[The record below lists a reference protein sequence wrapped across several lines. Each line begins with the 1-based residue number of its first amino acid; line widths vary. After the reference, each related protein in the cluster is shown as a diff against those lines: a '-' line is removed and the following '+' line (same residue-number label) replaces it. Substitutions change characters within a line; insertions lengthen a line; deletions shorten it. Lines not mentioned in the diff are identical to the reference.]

1 MALIVNT
8 NIASLNAQRNL
19 TNSQSTQASA
29 LERLSSGL
37 RINSAKDDAAGLA
50 ISERFT
56 TQVRG
61 LTQAARN
68 ANDGIS
74 LAQTAEG
81 ALGGLTESLQRIR
94 ELAIQSANATNSDSD
109 RAALQ
114 TEVSE
119 LVEEIN
125 RVANTTTFNGVNLL
139 DGSFS
144 AQAFQ
149 VGANAN
155 QTVSID
161 TITDANSDVLGGNLA
176 SVSGTA
182 VTGAIADGDLTVN
195 GNAIAATNGDAAE
208 IASAIESATSGVTAT
223 ATNAQTGITFNDV
236 VGTAATAGTNTAST
250 AMTVSDFS
258 TDTVSFD
265 VDGNTVTLNADY
277 TDLDGVVSEIQS
289 QLDSASSGTYAV
301 SRDGSDNL
309 IIATTATGS
318 GATAPV
324 VNNFVGDLDGN
335 TTAVTDFV
343 TGTTSDGAD
352 AVAPTYT
359 LDLDGTTLDLS
370 SAGSDGTIT
379 ASEVASAINALDGYT
394 ASAGAGT
401 IDVTKADGSNIVFTE
416 SGSDSDATEGLAV
429 DGSGS
434 AATETYRGSI
444 SLTTTDGS
452 DIVIG
457 GNTPGNA
464 GLTAGTTAAA
474 VDSNAAVGAIDI
486 STAAGAQTA
495 IDIASRALNDIN
507 SARAE
512 LGAVQNR
519 FEAVIDNIGVTNEN
533 LTAARS
539 RILDADFAAETAALT
554 RSQIL
559 QQAGVSALAQA
570 NSLPQ
575 LALSLLQ

>member
-19 TNSQSTQASA
+19 TNSQNTQASA

-114 TEVSE
+114 TEVAE

-161 TITDANSDVLGGNLA
+161 TITDANTDVLGQQNTA
-176 SVSGTA
+176 TVSGSGA
-182 VTGAIADGDLTVN
+182 VSGALTSGDLTIN
-195 GNAIAATNGDAAE
+195 GNAVAATSQDAA
-208 IASAIESATSGVTAT
+208 AMAAAIEAADSSVTAT
-223 ATNAQTGITFNDV
+223 ATNEQTGVTFNDV

-265 VDGNTVTLNADY
+265 VDGITVTLNADY
-277 TDLDGVVSEIQS
+277 TDLDGVEAEIQS
-289 QLDSASSGTYAV
+289 QLDTASSGTYAV
-301 SRDGSDNL
+301 SRDVSDNL

-318 GATAPV
+318 AATAPV
-324 VNNFVGDLDGN
+324 VNNYNGDLDGGAG
-335 TTAVTDFV
+335 TVTDFV

-352 AVAPTYT
+352 AVAPDFT
-359 LDLDGTTLDLS
+359 LSIDGTALDFS
-370 SAGSDGTIT
+370 SVNGDGTIT
-379 ASEVASAINALDGYT
+379 ASEVAGLINALDGYT
-394 ASAGAGT
+394 ASGSGT
-401 IDVTKADGSNIVFTE
+401 TLDITKADGSNIAAVEGGT
-416 SGSDSDATEGLAV
+416 DAAGDLNTTFYGTLE
-429 DGSGS
+429 
-434 AATETYRGSI
+434 
-444 SLTTTDGS
+444 LTS
-452 DIVIG
+452 NADIEIG
-457 GNTPGNA
+457 GNDPSPA
-464 GLTAGTTAAA
+464 GLSAGTTSAAVQAGTA
-474 VDSNAAVGAIDI
+474 VDSIDI

-495 IDIASRALNDIN
+495 IDIATRALNDIN